1 MGNIIMYKLAYVVK
15 NGTMVTGYGL
25 VDSETGMPKIYNRE
39 QVAFL
44 AGRKQIIGLASQIS
58 NGAVIYKGTKIPL
71 KNLPVKQQA
80 APNRATVTDSQDKA
94 YAATPGARGRK
105 SLSANGRYMIF
116 GTVRSKDNKH
126 ITEGYKVVDRK
137 TSDAG
142 VLSKEQVVKLISQN
156 QVVNARVQVWN
167 GRTIIRLKK
176 W

>member
-1 MGNIIMYKLAYVVK
+1 MSNIIMYKLAYVVK

-25 VDSETGMPKIYNRE
+25 VDSETRRPKTYNRE

-80 APNRATVTDSQDKA
+80 APNRAVVTDSQDKA
-94 YAATPGARGRK
+94 YVATPGARGRK
-105 SLSANGRYMIF
+105 SLSANGRYMIV
-116 GTVRSKDNKH
+116 GTVQSKDNKH
-126 ITEGYKVVDRK
+126 ITEGYKVADRK
-137 TSDAG
+137 SGKTN
-142 VLSKEQVVKLISQN
+142 VLNKEQVVCLIRHN
-156 QVVNARVQVWN
+156 QVVNARFQVWN

-176 W
+176 

>member
-1 MGNIIMYKLAYVVK
+1 MSNIIMYKLAYVVK

-25 VDSETGMPKIYNRE
+25 VDSETRRPKTYSRE

-58 NGAVIYKGTKIPL
+58 NGAVIYKGTEIPL

-94 YAATPGARGRK
+94 YVATPEARGRK

-116 GTVRSKDNKH
+116 GRVRSKDNKH

-137 TSDAG
+137 TSDAA
-142 VLSKEQVVKLISQN
+142 VLNKEQVICLIRHN

>member
-1 MGNIIMYKLAYVVK
+1 MSNIIMYKLAYVVK

-25 VDSETGMPKIYNRE
+25 VDSETRRPKTYSRE

-94 YAATPGARGRK
+94 YVATPGARGRK
-105 SLSANGRYMIF
+105 SLSANGRYMIV
-116 GTVRSKDNKH
+116 GTVQSKDNKH
-126 ITEGYKVVDRK
+126 ITEGYKVADRK
-137 TSDAG
+137 SGKTN
-142 VLSKEQVVKLISQN
+142 VLNKEQVICLIRHN
-156 QVVNARVQVWN
+156 QVVNARFQVWN

-176 W
+176 